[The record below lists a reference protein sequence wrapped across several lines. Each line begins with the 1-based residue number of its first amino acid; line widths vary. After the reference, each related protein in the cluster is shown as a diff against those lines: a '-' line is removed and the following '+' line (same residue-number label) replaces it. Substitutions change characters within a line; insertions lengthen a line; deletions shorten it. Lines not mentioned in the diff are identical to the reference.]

1 MAPMAPDQLAR
12 GTAYDGQIRIFAAVS
27 TGLVQELQQRH
38 QLWPVASAALGRTV
52 TVTAMMGLMQDEGKV
67 TVQIKGDGPLGQMV
81 ADADAAGHARGYVH
95 QPHVHRPL
103 NEQGK
108 LDVAGAVGSGF
119 LYVIKDFGVG
129 EPYRGSVPLI
139 SGEIGEDF
147 TYYFTVSEQTPS
159 AVGVGVLVNRD
170 LSVQAAGGWIVQRMP
185 EADDDVVERVIERV
199 QQLPPV
205 SSMVA
210 EGLSAEQLVE
220 RVAGDEGRPRIHQVI
235 PLTFSCTC
243 SRERVERV
251 LRSLGR
257 DEVEAILKE
266 QGKAEVFCHFC
277 NERYMFDRSELER
290 MLEELD
296 SR

>member
-81 ADADAAGHARGYVH
+81 ADADAAGHARGYVR
-95 QPHVHRPL
+95 QPHVHRLL